1 MSRLTGKVAIV
12 TGGGRGI
19 GAAVARQLAAEGA
32 AVVVNDLGADLT
44 GEGVDLSPAQNI
56 VNEIQASGGTA
67 SVNGADVSNYEAV
80 EALIGG
86 AIEEFG
92 GLHILVNAAGILR
105 DRMIFNMSEDDW
117 DAVVDVH
124 LKGHYNMIKHAS
136 VHWRSLRDAGAENR
150 IINFTSVAGLHGAA
164 TQPNYASAKMGIVG
178 LTMSCAN
185 ALTRYG
191 VTTNAI
197 APGANTRI
205 SESVPEDQRGM
216 DPAAWAAMTPDK
228 VAPVVSY
235 VAGPE
240 SSWLNG
246 RVIAA
251 HANSVALYDI
261 PTQVRVLNSQEP
273 WTVDTVGTQ
282 MELYFKDLAQVPIR
296 MPV

>member
-1 MSRLTGKVAIV
+1 MSRLAGKVAIV

-32 AVVVNDLGADLT
+32 AVVVNDLGADLNGQGT
-44 GEGVDLSPAQNI
+44 DLSPAQG
-56 VNEIQASGGTA
+56 VVRQIQEAGGTA

-80 EALIGG
+80 EGLIGH
-86 AIEEFG
+86 AVEEHG

-105 DRMIFNMSEDDW
+105 DRMIFNLSEDDW
-117 DAVVDVH
+117 DAVVNVH

-136 VHWRSLRDAGAENR
+136 VHWRSLRDAEASNR

-164 TQPNYASAKMGIVG
+164 SQPNYAAAKMGIVG

-235 VAGPE
+235 LAGPE

-261 PTQVRVLNSQEP
+261 PTQVRVLSSQEP
-273 WTVDTVGTQ
+273 WTVQTVGGQ